1 MNELL
6 SLNPN
11 SRIILESP
19 LESKSYLIL
28 PAISI
33 LQQENLK
40 TGKNMCN
47 LMSGTYATIYF
58 ANYFYFVSVIAEFET
73 ACSISW

>member
-1 MNELL
+1 M
-6 SLNPN
+6 S
-11 SRIILESP
+11 
-19 LESKSYLIL
+19 
-28 PAISI
+28 AISI

-47 LMSGTYATIYF
+47 LMSGTYAKIYF
-58 ANYFYFVSVIAEFET
+58 TNYFYFVSVIAEFKT